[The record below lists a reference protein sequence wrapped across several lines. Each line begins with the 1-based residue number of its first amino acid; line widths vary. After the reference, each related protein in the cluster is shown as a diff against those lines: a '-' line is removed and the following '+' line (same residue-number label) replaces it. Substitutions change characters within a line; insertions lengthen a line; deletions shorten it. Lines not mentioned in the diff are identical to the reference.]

1 MRRMTIER
9 AYELARS
16 GDYANP
22 TQICARLRQEGY
34 YDAQVQLQGTAIRKS
49 LLNACRRSRGW
60 MLAPA
65 AREAVVGAA

>member
-16 GDYANP
+16 GEYANP
-22 TQICARLRQEGY
+22 TQICARLRVEGY
-34 YDAQVQLQGTAIRKS
+34 YDAQMQLQGTAIRKS

-60 MLAPA
+60 TASPD
-65 AREAVVGAA
+65 ARKAVLGVA